1 MQNLT
6 LLALSGS
13 LRKTSRNTAA
23 LQALQL
29 LNLPEV
35 KIVLG
40 SIAELPL
47 FNPDREDEYIPA
59 LMQLKKQLAEADGLM
74 IASPEYAHG
83 ISGPLKNALDWLV
96 SGAEF
101 PAMPIM
107 LLNTSPR
114 ASHAQQALREVLRTM
129 SGIVIEDACL
139 NLPLLNSPL
148 DAQGIRDD
156 PVLATA
162 LQQATAV
169 FSQTILTLQQ
179 ARN

>member
-40 SIAELPL
+40 NIAELPL

-59 LMQLKKQLAEADGLM
+59 LMTLKKQLADADGLI

-139 NLPLLNSPL
+139 SLPLLGSSL
-148 DAQGIRDD
+148 DAAGINND
-156 PVLATA
+156 PTFAAA
-162 LQQATAV
+162 LQRAITV
-169 FSQTILTLQQ
+169 FRQNILTLQEIQ
-179 ARN
+179 N